1 MLSYQHGYHAGGP
14 ADVHKHVALSILLG
28 HLRQKDKPFC
38 VIDLYAGD
46 GVYDLASAAAE
57 KTKEFESGIGKVWP
71 ALPPAA
77 DLYANAL
84 RALNP
89 DGQLK
94 RYPGS
99 PAIAR
104 HALRAD
110 DRLILNELHPAAYRN
125 LRKWWAEDAR
135 IAPHKR
141 DGLEAMIA
149 LTPPAIRRG
158 LMIIDPSFE
167 VKTEYTDIP
176 EKLRETLRKWAEGI
190 YLVWYPVLAEGR
202 HRALLDGLSNL
213 DAEVF
218 GAELTLPTT
227 QGLLGTGVA
236 VINPPYQFDTMMRDA
251 GKWFADKLGAKHK
264 ATWLKHL
271 EK

>member
-14 ADVHKHVALSILLG
+14 ADVHKHVALAILLG
-28 HLRQKDKPFC
+28 RLRQKDKPFC

-46 GVYDLASAAAE
+46 GAYDLGSAAAE
-57 KTKEFESGIGKVWP
+57 KTKEFESGIGKLWP
-71 ALPPAA
+71 ELPPAA
-77 DLYANAL
+77 DLYADAL

-104 HALRAD
+104 QALRAD
-110 DRLILNELHPAAYRN
+110 DRLLLNELHPAAYRY
-125 LRKWWAEDAR
+125 LRNWIGADTR

-141 DGLEAMIA
+141 DGLEAMTA

-158 LMIIDPSFE
+158 LVIVDPSYE
-167 VKTEYTDIP
+167 VKTEYAEIP
-176 EKLRETLRKWAEGI
+176 EKLRETIRKWAEAI
-190 YLVWYPVLAEGR
+190 YLVWYPVLADGR
-202 HRALLDGLSNL
+202 HRAMLDALATL
-213 DAEVF
+213 DAEVL
-218 GAELTLPTT
+218 GCELTLPAT

-236 VINPPYQFDTMMRDA
+236 VINPPYQFDNTMRDT
-251 GKWFADKLGAKHK
+251 GKWIADKLSARHSVK
-264 ATWLKHL
+264 WLNKR
-271 EK
+271 